1 MTPEGKDPRKL
12 LETTEKRFPNAVRL
26 ARVVSLASRIEPELL
41 RQARLQLLP
50 SLDAGAEADL
60 WFSPLVQSSTPLA
73 LTLRPA
79 VADLLR
85 RDLAKSPESLK
96 SAWELLEQ
104 VHQNAPAAIQLE
116 ERVTWQ
122 TLAGGPDALERV
134 EKELMSVVSAITTQ
148 KRSGLAR
155 WALRAVPRLPEEAR
169 RTKAATILFLTAAAQ
184 VDAWHL
190 VEKQVES
197 NTLDAGFIN
206 DLQVVLPRNLPKVQ
220 VGLRLLENGDYLTNS
235 ERGYLVEFN
244 YGQLLESAQRIEVP
258 GTVPLMIEVSWEV
271 SGKEEKKHVSLY
283 QGKTETIAVPVN
295 RVVIRTAAGD
305 VYTLS
310 ESHEANVFD
319 DIEPSVIPALDRIPR
334 EPLIGFVPRRSGDRD
349 LVEELKIVLARSGNR
364 VVQIVGAG
372 GVGKTT
378 LAAQVAREL
387 IKTVEQNV
395 LWLTAEG
402 RSDFNVN
409 TLLNEIAVQLGHPE
423 MRSLGSRD
431 KPRELKS
438 LLRRMPSLIFIDN
451 FEVIE
456 SREQVRCLNFL
467 KSAETVGV
475 IVSRQHLEG
484 PFTYIIELMSE
495 IEAVEFLFRLQRLK
509 EKNLFGDLG
518 PRHIAAVCGSNP
530 LAMRLF
536 VAQLAFTG
544 NVEAAL
550 KDIGDSDIRKSKDD
564 PVIRVYDRS
573 VNLPEL
579 GDDGRTMLRALALFV
594 PSASRA
600 ALSAVAG
607 FGDDHEGL
615 ESRISALQQL
625 ELISVT
631 PGADRLM
638 VEGSVRDLLNEPA
651 DRYRDSLSW
660 RFVDYFLAYTEQHS
674 HATAEDFDALDL
686 EVENLLDA
694 MDMAVEF
701 KRSAEL
707 IRICIAMSRFFD
719 VRGYWDESLKR
730 NAQAL
735 KMARATKQAQLVPV
749 INQTIGGIYLRRR
762 QLTKAETA
770 YRAVL
775 RAYSK
780 ADNGSGIATTLR
792 QLGSI
797 AADRSR
803 LKEAEQLYLQALDI
817 SRRLNLTAGIADNL
831 HNLAIIAQEQGDLD
845 RAQRWYQESLE
856 ITGDQGNVAI
866 SLHQLG
872 VIAHEKGEL
881 SRARDYFEQ
890 SLAIK
895 RRLGDRNGTADS
907 LHELGLLLGD
917 LKLTDQAERCLTE
930 SLSIYEQL
938 GSPSAEEVRTDL
950 NVLRQPDEGRLE
962 SQAPKQKQSKRKS
975 KAPAKKKKRLS
986 SPVSRRNTS
995 LKSRRRFASKKLKR
1009 ASKVVKR

>member
-1 MTPEGKDPRKL
+1 MTPEGRDPRKL
-12 LETTEKRFPNAVRL
+12 LETTEKRFPDAVRL

-79 VADLLR
+79 IADSLR
-85 RDLAKSPESLK
+85 RDLAKSPESLQ

-104 VHQNAPAAIQLE
+104 VHRNAPAAIRLE

-148 KRSGLAR
+148 KRAGLAR

-169 RTKAATILFLTAAAQ
+169 HTKAATILFLTAAAQ
-184 VDAWHL
+184 VDAWHM

-206 DLQVVLPRNLPKVQ
+206 NLQVVLPRDLPKVQ

-235 ERGYLVEFN
+235 ERDYLVEFN
-244 YGQLLESAQRIEVP
+244 YGPLLESSQRIEVP

-271 SGKEEKKHVSLY
+271 SGKEEIKHVSLY
-283 QGKTETIAVPVN
+283 QGRTETIAVPVN

-305 VYTLS
+305 VYKLT
-310 ESHEANVFD
+310 ESHEVNVFD
-319 DIEPSVIPALDRIPR
+319 DVEPSVTPALDRIPR
-334 EPLIGFVPRRSGDRD
+334 EPLIGFVPRRSRNGQD
-349 LVEELKIVLARSGNR
+349 LLEDLKRELTRSGNR
-364 VVQIVGAG
+364 VVQICGPG
-372 GVGKTT
+372 GTGKTT

-387 IKTVEQNV
+387 IPTAEKNV

-402 RSDFNVN
+402 RSDFSLN
-409 TLLNEIAVQLGHPE
+409 TLLNEIAVQLGYPD
-423 MRSLGSRD
+423 MRSLGLRD

-451 FEVIE
+451 FEVPDP
-456 SREQVRCLNFL
+456 REQVRCFNFL
-467 KSAETVGV
+467 KSSEGV
-475 IVSRQHLEG
+475 SVIITRKQLEG
-484 PFTYIIELMSE
+484 PATYLVELMSSD
-495 IEAVEFLFRLQRLK
+495 EAIDFLLRLQRLR
-509 EKNLFGDLG
+509 EKNLFGDVG
-518 PRHIAAVCGSNP
+518 PERIASVCNYNP

-536 VAQLAFTG
+536 VAQLAFTE
-544 NVEAAL
+544 NADLAL
-550 KDIGDSDIRKSKDD
+550 REVATLEGD
-564 PVIRVYDRS
+564 PVTRVFDRS
-573 VNLPEL
+573 YNLPQL
-579 GDDGRTMLRALALFV
+579 GDDGRTTLGALALFV
-594 PSASRA
+594 PNASRA
-600 ALSAVAG
+600 ALSVVAG
-607 FGDDHEGL
+607 SGEDPDRL
-615 ESRISALQQL
+615 DLPLSALRQL
-625 ELISVT
+625 ELIGVT
-631 PGADRLM
+631 SDNGRLM
-638 VEGSVRDLLNEPA
+638 VEGFVRDLLNQRIDKDKE
-651 DRYRDSLSW
+651 SLSG
-660 RFVDYFLAYTEQHS
+660 RFVDYFLTYAEQHRG
-674 HATAEDFDALDL
+674 ATPEDYDAL
-686 EVENLLDA
+686 EAEFENLLDA
-694 MDMAVEF
+694 MDLAGDL

-707 IRICIAMSRFFD
+707 IRISIAMSRFFD

-730 NAQAL
+730 SGQAL
-735 KMARATKQAQLVPV
+735 KMARATKQTQMVPA
-749 INQTIGGIYLRRR
+749 INQTIGIIYLRRR

-780 ADNGSGIATTLR
+780 ADYGAGIATTLR

-803 LKEAEQLYLQALDI
+803 WKEAEQLYLQALEI
-817 SRRLNLTAGIADNL
+817 SRKLNLTAGIADNL
-831 HNLAIIAQEQGDLD
+831 HNLAIIAQEQGDLEQA
-845 RAQRWYQESLE
+845 RRRYQESLE
-856 ITGDQGNVAI
+856 LTGDQGNVAI

-881 SRARDYFEQ
+881 SEAREYFEQ

-895 RRLGDRNGTADS
+895 RRLGDRNGTGDT
-907 LHELGLLLGD
+907 LHQLGLLLQD
-917 LKLTDQAERCLTE
+917 LKLTDQAQRCLSE
-930 SLSIYEQL
+930 ALAIFEQL
-938 GSPSAEEVRTDL
+938 GSRSAEEVRTDL
-950 NVLRQPDEGRLE
+950 SFLWQPDEGRIE
-962 SQAPKQKQSKRKS
+962 QQASKPKPKPKPSKKKS

-986 SPVSRRNTS
+986 RPVNRHKPT
-995 LKSRRRFASKKLKR
+995 LKGRRRFASKKLKR
-1009 ASKVVKR
+1009 ASKTVKR

>member
-79 VADLLR
+79 IADSLR

-104 VHQNAPAAIQLE
+104 VHQNAPAAIRLE

-122 TLAGGPDALERV
+122 ALAGGPDALERV

-169 RTKAATILFLTAAAQ
+169 RTKAATILFLAAAAQ

-244 YGQLLESAQRIEVP
+244 YGQLLESAQGIEVP

-271 SGKEEKKHVSLY
+271 SGKQEKKHVSLY

-319 DIEPSVIPALDRIPR
+319 DIEPSVIPALDRIPS
-334 EPLIGFVPRRSGDRD
+334 EPLIGFVPRRAREDTD
-349 LVEELKIVLARSGNR
+349 LVELLKRYLERGRDR
-364 VVQIVGAG
+364 VVQIVGVG
-372 GVGKTT
+372 GAGKTT

-387 IKTVEQNV
+387 LKTVEKNV

-402 RSDFNVN
+402 RSDFNLN
-409 TLLNEIAVQLGHPE
+409 TLLNEIAVQLGHPD

-451 FEVIE
+451 FEVIQP
-456 SREQVRCLNFL
+456 REQVRCINFL
-467 KSAETVGV
+467 KSSETVGV
-475 IVSRQHLEG
+475 IISRQELEY
-484 PFTYIIELMSE
+484 PSVYIELMSE
-495 IEAVEFLFRLQRLK
+495 QEAVEFLLRLQRLK

-518 PRHIAAVCGSNP
+518 PRQIAEVCGGNP

-536 VAQLAFTG
+536 VAQLAFSG
-544 NVEAAL
+544 NAEAAL
-550 KDIGDSDIRKSKDD
+550 KDIRYSESD

-607 FGDDHEGL
+607 FGDDNEGL

-625 ELISVT
+625 ELISTT

-638 VEGSVRDLLNEPA
+638 VEGSVRDFLNEPI
-651 DRYRDSLSW
+651 DRYPDSLSW
-660 RFVDYFLAYTEQHS
+660 RFVDYFLTYAEQHS

-686 EVENLLDA
+686 EFENLLDA
-694 MDMAVEF
+694 MDMALEF

-730 NAQAL
+730 NGQAL

-780 ADNGSGIATTLR
+780 ADNGPGIATTLR

-803 LKEAEQLYLQALDI
+803 LKEAEQLYLQALEI

-872 VIAHEKGEL
+872 VIAHEKAEL

-895 RRLGDRNGTADS
+895 RRLGDRNGTADT
-907 LHELGLLLGD
+907 LHELGLLLQD

-930 SLSIYEQL
+930 ALAIYEQL

-950 NVLRQPDEGRLE
+950 NFLRQPDEGRLE

-975 KAPAKKKKRLS
+975 KAAAKKKKRSS
-986 SPVSRRNTS
+986 SPVSRRNFS
-995 LKSRRRFASKKLKR
+995 LKSRRRFAAKKFKR